1 MTDANG
7 TATYVY
13 CLLKLSARRSPP
25 PLARGPRGLAGT
37 GPVRALDLDDGLRL
51 IVADAPLRRYGSEP
65 IEQHLRD
72 LGWVSSCAVAHE
84 RVIEHFAR
92 HGTVIPMKLFTLF
105 AGDERA
111 VDHVRRSLKR
121 VRRVLTRVSDREEW
135 GVRLR
140 LDERRALRQRVAT
153 AAKAPAAAGGT
164 AFLLR
169 KQRERQAVQNVA
181 KDARIEADR
190 LFTALAHRA
199 DDARRQTPAQAGTG
213 VTVALDAAFL
223 VPTKRA
229 AAFRAAVKSAAATL
243 EPRGFDVTLT
253 GPWPPYNFVGDP
265 T

>member
-1 MTDANG
+1 MTEANG

-13 CLLKLSARRSPP
+13 CLLSARRSPP
-25 PLARGPRGLAGT
+25 RARGPRGLAGT
-37 GPVRALDLDDGLRL
+37 GPVRALDVDDGLRL
-51 IVADAPLRRYGSEP
+51 IVADAPLSRYGSEP

-84 RVIEHFAR
+84 RVIE
-92 HGTVIPMKLFTLF
+92 
-105 AGDERA
+105 
-111 VDHVRRSLKR
+111 
-121 VRRVLTRVSDREEW
+121 REEW

-140 LDERRALRQRVAT
+140 LDEQRALRQRTAT

-169 KQRERQAVQNVA
+169 KQRERQVVQNVA

-199 DDARRQTPAQAGTG
+199 DDARRQTPSQAGTG
-213 VTVALDAAFL
+213 VSVALDAAFL

-243 EPRGFDVTLT
+243 ESRGFDVTLT

>member
-13 CLLKLSARRSPP
+13 CLLSARGSP
-25 PLARGPRGLAGT
+25 LRARGPRGLAGT
-37 GPVRALDLDDGLRL
+37 GAVRALDVDDGLRL
-51 IVADAPLRRYGSEP
+51 IVADAPLSRYGSEP

-140 LDERRALRQRVAT
+140 LDEQRALRQRTAT
-153 AAKAPAAAGGT
+153 AARAPAAAGGT

-169 KQRERQAVQNVA
+169 SSEN
-181 KDARIEADR
+181 ARPCRTSPRMPGSRPIGSLPRWPIA
-190 LFTALAHRA
+190 
-199 DDARRQTPAQAGTG
+199 
-213 VTVALDAAFL
+213 
-223 VPTKRA
+223 PTTR
-229 AAFRAAVKSAAATL
+229 
-243 EPRGFDVTLT
+243 
-253 GPWPPYNFVGDP
+253 
-265 T
+265 

>member
-13 CLLKLSARRSPP
+13 CLLSARGSP
-25 PLARGPRGLAGT
+25 LRARGPRGLAGT
-37 GPVRALDLDDGLRL
+37 GPVRALDVDDGLRL
-51 IVADAPLRRYGSEP
+51 IVADAPLSRYGSEP

-140 LDERRALRQRVAT
+140 LDEQRALRQRTAT
-153 AAKAPAAAGGT
+153 AARAPAAAGGT

-181 KDARIEADR
+181 RDARIEADR

-199 DDARRQTPAQAGTG
+199 DDARRQTPSQAGTG
-213 VTVALDAAFL
+213 VSVALDAAFL

>member
-1 MTDANG
+1 MTDTNG

-13 CLLKLSARRSPP
+13 CLLRAQQAPSR
-25 PLARGPRGLAGT
+25 ARGPRGLAGT
-37 GPVRALDLDDGLRL
+37 GPVHVVDG
-51 IVADAPLRRYGSEP
+51 YGSEP

-140 LDERRALRQRVAT
+140 LDEQRALRQRTAT

-169 KQRERQAVQNVA
+169 KQRERQVVQNVA

-190 LFTALAHRA
+190 LFTAL
-199 DDARRQTPAQAGTG
+199 
-213 VTVALDAAFL
+213 
-223 VPTKRA
+223 
-229 AAFRAAVKSAAATL
+229 
-243 EPRGFDVTLT
+243 
-253 GPWPPYNFVGDP
+253 
-265 T
+265 

>member
-13 CLLKLSARRSPP
+13 CLLSARGSP
-25 PLARGPRGLAGT
+25 LRARGPRGLAGT
-37 GPVRALDLDDGLRL
+37 GAVRALDVDDGLRL
-51 IVADAPLRRYGSEP
+51 IVADAPLSRYGSEP

-105 AGDERA
+105 PGA
-111 VDHVRRSLKR
+111 
-121 VRRVLTRVSDREEW
+121 
-135 GVRLR
+135 
-140 LDERRALRQRVAT
+140 
-153 AAKAPAAAGGT
+153 
-164 AFLLR
+164 
-169 KQRERQAVQNVA
+169 
-181 KDARIEADR
+181 
-190 LFTALAHRA
+190 
-199 DDARRQTPAQAGTG
+199 
-213 VTVALDAAFL
+213 
-223 VPTKRA
+223 KRA

>member
-1 MTDANG
+1 MTDTNG

-13 CLLKLSARRSPP
+13 CLLSARRAPAR
-25 PLARGPRGLAGT
+25 ARGPRGLAGT
-37 GPVRALDLDDGLRL
+37 GPIRALDVDDGLRL
-51 IVADAPLRRYGSEP
+51 IVADAPLSRYGSEP
-65 IEQHLRD
+65 IERQLRD
-72 LGWVSSCAVAHE
+72 LGWVSSCAIAHE
-84 RVIEHFAR
+84 RVVEHFAR

-111 VDHVRRSLKR
+111 IDHVRRSLKR

-140 LDERRALRQRVAT
+140 LDEQRALRQRTAT
-153 AAKAPAAAGGT
+153 ASTSTAVAGGT

-190 LFTALAHRA
+190 LYTALARHA
-199 DDARRQTPAQAGTG
+199 EDARRQTPTQAGTG
-213 VTVALDAAFL
+213 ASVVLDAAFL
-223 VPTKRA
+223 VPRRRA
-229 AAFRAAVKSAAATL
+229 ASFRAAVKTAAGTL

>member
-25 PLARGPRGLAGT
+25 RARGPRGLAGT
-37 GPVRALDLDDGLRL
+37 GPVRALDVDDGLRL

-72 LGWVSSCAVAHE
+72 LGWVSSCAVAHD

-140 LDERRALRQRVAT
+140 LDEQAALRHRL
-153 AAKAPAAAGGT
+153 AAEKSPARAAGGT

-169 KQRERQAVQNVA
+169 KQRERRAVHTVATQARV
-181 KDARIEADR
+181 EADR
-190 LFTALAHRA
+190 FYTALGRRA
-199 DDARRQTPAQAGTG
+199 DDARRQTPTQTGTG
-213 VTVALDAAFL
+213 TSVVLDAAFL
-223 VPTKRA
+223 VPVKRA
-229 AAFRAAVKSAAATL
+229 AGFRAAVKAAAREL
-243 EPRGFDVTLT
+243 EPRGFELTLT
-253 GPWPPYNFVGDP
+253 GPWPPYNFVGDGA
-265 T
+265 